1 MSGHNKWSKIKHKK
15 AASDARK
22 SKEFSKIVRLL
33 TVEAK
38 AAAGNRSA
46 PNLKAAIE
54 KARAMNVPGDN
65 IERAIKKGEST
76 DASLMTAITYE
87 AYGPGGVAIII
98 EALTENR
105 NKAAAEIKH
114 ILSLR
119 GLSLAGIGAASWAFQ
134 REGVAWIPKTTVDIN
149 DADLEAIAQLVDDLE
164 NNDEVQGVYINVSDT

>member
-15 AASDARK
+15 AASDAKK
-22 SKEFSKIVRLL
+22 SQKFSKIVRLL
-33 TVEAK
+33 TVEAR

-54 KARAMNVPGDN
+54 KARSVNMPGDN
-65 IERAIKKGEST
+65 IERAIKKGESS
-76 DASLMTAITYE
+76 DASLMTSITYE

-119 GLSLAGIGAASWAFQ
+119 GISLAGIGAATWAFQ
-134 REGVAWIPKTTVDIN
+134 KEGAVWVPKTTVEVSGK
-149 DADLEAIAQLVDDLE
+149 DLESIAEIVEELQD
-164 NNDEVQGVYINVSDT
+164 NDEVQEVFINAI

>member
-15 AASDARK
+15 AASDAKK

-46 PNLKAAIE
+46 PNLKAAVE
-54 KARAMNVPGDN
+54 KARAMNMPGDN
-65 IERAIKKGEST
+65 IERAIKKGESS
-76 DASLMTAITYE
+76 DASLMTSITYE

-114 ILSLR
+114 ILSLH
-119 GLSLAGIGAASWAFQ
+119 GLSLAGIGAATWAFQ
-134 REGVAWIPKTTVDIN
+134 KEGAGWVPKTTIDVSEKDF
-149 DADLEAIAQLVDDLE
+149 ESIAQILE
-164 NNDEVQGVYINVSDT
+164 ELEDNDEVQEVFINAA